1 MTTPETPESE
11 DANMNKCP
19 MCGHVSED
27 GANFCSDVGPVL
39 GCPLTHRGTT
49 LA

>member
-19 MCGHVSED
+19 MCG
-27 GANFCSDVGPVL
+27 
-39 GCPLTHRGTT
+39 
-49 LA
+49 